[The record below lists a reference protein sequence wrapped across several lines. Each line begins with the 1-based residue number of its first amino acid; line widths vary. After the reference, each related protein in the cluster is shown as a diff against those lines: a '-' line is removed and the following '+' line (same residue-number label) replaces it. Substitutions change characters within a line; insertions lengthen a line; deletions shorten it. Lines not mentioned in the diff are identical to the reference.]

1 MPNKSKSKL
10 FTALTSAALALSLAA
25 CQSSSDTT
33 GKDSESDSANKDKK
47 VKITYARG
55 ADSTGSTEKLIEAFE
70 KAHPNIDVEYQ
81 EMPNDSGQQ
90 HNQYVTAFS
99 SQSDEIDVFDAD
111 VVWPA
116 EFAQANYALELDRLI
131 EKDGIKMDDY
141 FPATVQAGKFGGKQW
156 AMPKYMDAGLLYY
169 RKDIVQTPPK
179 TWDELIAAA
188 KDGQGKEGTKFG
200 FVLQANQYEGLVV
213 NAMEFIASYGGQVID
228 ENNKVVIDSPES
240 IKGLTKMVEVVNT
253 GITPNNILTFT
264 ETETET
270 AFIEGQTA
278 LARNWP
284 YMYRSA
290 ADKERSKVL
299 DKVGFALLPAGD
311 KGSASTL
318 GGYMT
323 MINRYTDEPEAAW
336 EFVKW
341 MTGKEGQTISAVEG
355 GRAPTLKALYED
367 EKVKEAAPVFGNE
380 EFVNVLHSAV
390 PRPVTPNYQEV
401 SDIMQ
406 IEISQA
412 LTKKITPEQ
421 AIKNMQQKM
430 EAALNK

>member
-1 MPNKSKSKL
+1 MHKKRKIFAVLS
-10 FTALTSAALALSLAA
+10 SAALTLSLAA
-25 CQSSSDTT
+25 CQSSSDNS
-33 GKDSESDSANKDKK
+33 GSKNKKEKKEDGDK
-47 VKITYARG
+47 VVTITYARG
-55 ADSTGSTEKLIEAFE
+55 ADTTGSTEKLIKAFE
-70 KAHPNIDVEYQ
+70 ESHPNIKVEYQ
-81 EMPNDSGQQ
+81 EMPNSSGQQ
-90 HNQYVTAFS
+90 HDQYVTAFS
-99 SQSDEIDVFDAD
+99 SKSDEIDVFDAD

-131 EKDGIKMDDY
+131 DKDGIKMDDY

-169 RKDIVQTPPK
+169 RTDVVKSPPK

-200 FVLQANQYEGLVV
+200 FALQANQYEGLVV
-213 NAMEFIASYGGQVID
+213 NAIEFIASYGGQVID

-240 IKGLTKMVEVVNT
+240 VKGLSKMVEVVNS
-253 GITPNNILTFT
+253 GITPNNILNFT
-264 ETETET
+264 EPETET
-270 AFIEGQTA
+270 AFIEGQTV

-284 YMYRSA
+284 YMSKSA

-299 DKVGFALLPAGD
+299 DKVGYSVLPAGD

-341 MTGKEGQTISAVEG
+341 MTGEEGQTISATEG
-355 GRAPTLKALYED
+355 GRAPTLKALYDD
-367 EKVKEAAPVFGNE
+367 EKVKQAAPLFGNE
-380 EFVNVLHSAV
+380 EFVKVLHSAV
-390 PRPVTPNYQEV
+390 PRPVTPNYPKI

-406 IEISQA
+406 IEISKA
-412 LTKKITPEQ
+412 LTKKITPEE
-421 AIKNMQQKM
+421 AVKNMQQKM
-430 EAALNK
+430 EEALK

>member
-1 MPNKSKSKL
+1 MHKKSKFL
-10 FTALTSAALALSLAA
+10 PILASAALALGLAA
-25 CQSSSDTT
+25 CQSSSDKT
-33 GKDSESDSANKDKK
+33 GGDSKKDGKGEGTKDK
-47 VKITYARG
+47 VVTITYARG
-55 ADSTGSTEKLIEAFE
+55 ADTTGSTEKLIQAFE
-70 KAHPNIDVEYQ
+70 DAHPNIKVEYQ
-81 EMPNDSGQQ
+81 EMPNSSGQQ
-90 HNQYVTAFS
+90 HDQYVTAFS
-99 SQSDEIDVFDAD
+99 SKSDEIDVFDAD

-131 EKDGIKMDDY
+131 EKDGINMDDY

-169 RKDIVQTPPK
+169 RTDIVKDPPK

-188 KDGQGKEGTKFG
+188 KEGQGKEGTKFG

-213 NAMEFIASYGGQVID
+213 NAIEFIAAYGGQVID
-228 ENNKVVIDSPES
+228 ENNQVVIDSPES
-240 IKGLTKMVEVVNT
+240 IKGLTKMVEVVNS
-253 GITPNNILTFT
+253 GITPNNILNFT

-270 AFIEGQTA
+270 AFIEGQTV

-284 YMYRSA
+284 YMSKSG

-299 DKVGFALLPAGD
+299 DKVGYSVLPSGD

-341 MTGKEGQTISAVEG
+341 MTGKEGQLISAIEG
-355 GRAPTLKALYED
+355 GRAPTLKALYDD
-367 EKVKEAAPVFGNE
+367 EKVKEAAPLFGKE

-390 PRPVTPNYQEV
+390 PRPVTPNYQKV

-406 IEISQA
+406 IEVSKA
-412 LTKKITPEQ
+412 LTKKITPEE

-430 EAALNK
+430 EDALK